1 MRPAPTATLTH
12 CVLLGVAAR
21 LTIISGTAPPLRSE
35 RRCPDGSINSFGPC
49 PAPLVPEPAFHV
61 VGPPEVPP
69 PPLARTRITV
79 APSERGA
86 TSLHVK
92 AAGAFHEGD
101 RVRINPGGATEED
114 NVVARAPFVLATPL
128 RHMHG
133 LGETVLLLN
142 PAAAAATAAEA
153 AAPVAAPA
161 RARAVVGRRRAGL
174 FGHAGGGG
182 GGGES
187 DAPPAAAQER
197 EPPLHGVARIVAR
210 STRGG
215 HYGVEA
221 AAALLVVLLCALL
234 MGGYV
239 LKQLCEY
246 SLCCFGRGK
255 PGGSARGCC
264 VPV

>member
-1 MRPAPTATLTH
+1 MPAPTATLTH

-69 PPLARTRITV
+69 LPLARTRITV

-133 LGETVLLLN
+133 LGEAVLLLN
-142 PAAAAATAAEA
+142 PAAAAATAAAEA
-153 AAPVAAPA
+153 APAAAPA

-187 DAPPAAAQER
+187 DAPPAAAQDR

>member
-1 MRPAPTATLTH
+1 MPAPTATLTH

-133 LGETVLLLN
+133 LGEAVLLLN

-153 AAPVAAPA
+153 AAPAAAPV

>member
-1 MRPAPTATLTH
+1 M
-12 CVLLGVAAR
+12 G
-21 LTIISGTAPPLRSE
+21 LRSE

-153 AAPVAAPA
+153 AAPAPAPA

>member
-92 AAGAFHEGD
+92 LAGAFHEGD

-142 PAAAAATAAEA
+142 PAAAAATAAAEA
-153 AAPVAAPA
+153 AAPAAAPA

-174 FGHAGGGG
+174 FGHAGGG

>member
-1 MRPAPTATLTH
+1 M
-12 CVLLGVAAR
+12 
-21 LTIISGTAPPLRSE
+21 
-35 RRCPDGSINSFGPC
+35 
-49 PAPLVPEPAFHV
+49 PEPAFHV

-153 AAPVAAPA
+153 GAAPAPA

-174 FGHAGGGG
+174 FAT
-182 GGGES
+182 
-187 DAPPAAAQER
+187 PAAAAAEATRRRRRRKR

>member
-21 LTIISGTAPPLRSE
+21 LISGTAPPLRSE

-133 LGETVLLLN
+133 LGEAVHLLN

-174 FGHAGGGG
+174 FGHAGGGSS
-182 GGGES
+182 GGES